1 MIGGFAV
8 RRAARAALLLLALLL
23 LRFPAQAELRLLGP
37 IYVRPGPAATPAP
50 IRYVWITYTFAF

>member
-1 MIGGFAV
+1 MV
-8 RRAARAALLLLALLL
+8 KMVS
-23 LRFPAQAELRLLGP
+23 FPPFPCMPMRTFPSKAFPEPRLLGP